1 MKFDLPEDLLKR
13 SEEADSLQNYLL
25 KRYEQIPLKPFTLN
39 INAEWGYGKTYFL
52 QQLANKCGISRVTL
66 GKVERGELGNTS
78 VKTLDIILAS
88 LGLEIEFK
96 TIRGFGLPNLDEL

>member
-1 MKFDLPEDLLKR
+1 MKLYEIGQQIKTLR
-13 SEEADSLQNYLL
+13 EAKKLTQ
-25 KRYEQIPLKPFTLN
+25 E
-39 INAEWGYGKTYFL
+39 
-52 QQLANKCGISRVTL
+52 QLALKCGISRVTL

-96 TIRGFGLPNLDEL
+96 TIQGFGLPNLDELS